1 MNDSNR
7 GMQLLNFYL
16 RKWKYFDV
24 NIAYLSDIEKIQMKI
39 LYASLKNL
47 NEDEIKFLSDQYRF
61 IESKP
66 LSNSTAARL
75 KGISTQV
82 YKREE
87 KAIEMKLIP
96 YFLENEKSFKEELNE
111 AVQIE
116 SKKRRGNKKFKS
128 NFRSVD
134 C

>member
-47 NEDEIKFLSDQYRF
+47 NEDEIKFLSERYRF
-61 IESKP
+61 TELKKI
-66 LSNSTAARL
+66 TAQEAASLRAVSL
-75 KGISTQV
+75 YKYKEKENAIGI
-82 YKREE
+82 
-87 KAIEMKLIP
+87 KLIP
-96 YFLENEKSFKEELNE
+96 YFLENEKKLKEELNE
-111 AVQIE
+111 AVRIE
-116 SKKRRGNKKFKS
+116 AKRRRKNRFKS
-128 NFRSVD
+128 NFRSGD